1 MKIQN
6 IYLILMG
13 VGIIIL
19 TTIIALIKVKIGFC
33 NEKYFNKLESK
44 YGNIDRKRTI
54 KLEVLYRYAISLEY
68 IAIALFTRR
77 LDITIIAI
85 ILVATITVI
94 LYYLVRKRYITI

>member
-6 IYLILMG
+6 IYLIFMG

-19 TTIIALIKVKIGFC
+19 TTIISLIKVKIGFC
-33 NEKYFNKLESK
+33 SEKYFNKLESI

-54 KLEVLYRYAISLEY
+54 KLEVLYRYAMGLEY

-77 LDITIIAI
+77 LDITIVEMILTAI
-85 ILVATITVI
+85 ITTM
-94 LYYLVRKRYITI
+94 LYYLIRKKYVTL